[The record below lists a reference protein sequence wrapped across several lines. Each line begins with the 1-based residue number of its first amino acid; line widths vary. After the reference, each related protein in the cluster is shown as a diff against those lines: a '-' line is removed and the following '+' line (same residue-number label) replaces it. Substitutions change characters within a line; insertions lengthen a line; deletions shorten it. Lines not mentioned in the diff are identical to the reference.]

1 MARLLFLHQNKQNT
15 SVKIIL
21 KALKTNFS
29 LNVQKDY
36 INGIS
41 FKLKSNRR
49 VAIYGLTQGVSNYG
63 PWTNLASHLFLYN
76 LWAKNSFHRWT
87 FTINLRTGNTN
98 FEHEVSKIL
107 PSPYQKIPF
116 FSLVGLYFKNCI
128 QIINYSILNFA
139 NKNLWPFAFSL
150 VRKYLYYIDF
160 ASWPRSLKCFPSN
173 PLQKKFVNP
182 WSETKGSWHL
192 YKSFCEWSTDS
203 L

>member
-36 INGIS
+36 INGTS

-49 VAIYGLTQGVSNYG
+49 VAIYYLTQGVSNYG

-76 LWAKNSFHRWT
+76 LWARNSFHRWT

-107 PSPYQKIPF
+107 SSPHQKIPF
-116 FSLVGLYFKNCI
+116 FSLVGLYFKNRI
-128 QIINYSILNFA
+128 QLLIILYWILQI
-139 NKNLWPFAFSL
+139 KICDHLFSL
-150 VRKYLYYIDF
+150 LYVSIYII
-160 ASWPRSLKCFPSN
+160 STL
-173 PLQKKFVNP
+173 PLGHEV
-182 WSETKGSWHL
+182 
-192 YKSFCEWSTDS
+192 
-203 L
+203 